1 MGVGSEGVA
10 SREYGSRAVW
20 EWGSMGEIPDCH
32 APSSYRFTREVG
44 TAVGKFGFVFY
55 KLIEPLI
62 SSQLHVL
69 DGLGNS
75 KN

>member
-1 MGVGSEGVA
+1 MGVGEHGRNPGLPCSIELSIHARG
-10 SREYGSRAVW
+10 RE
-20 EWGSMGEIPDCH
+20 
-32 APSSYRFTREVG
+32 
-44 TAVGKFGFVFY
+44 KFGFVFY